1 MQRTM
6 NQQPFRLD
14 NKIALITGGGTGIGF
29 GIASCFV
36 AAGATV
42 VITGRRKE
50 VLEEA
55 VSKLGSN
62 AHYVTGDIDQ
72 LQNIPLLLEEVEK
85 KAGVVDILVN
95 NAGRNQK
102 KPLLDTTN
110 EDLATILQT
119 NVMGAFALSREVARR
134 MIHTNKS
141 GSILLISSMA
151 AVMGIDRVVSYS
163 TAKSGLT
170 GMMRTMV
177 ADLSPFNIRVNAI
190 APGWIES
197 EMLATA
203 LDGDKARKEKV
214 MNRIPAKAL
223 GKPEHIGYAA
233 LFLASDAAAY
243 VSGVLLPVDGGAAYH
258 F

>member
-1 MQRTM
+1 
-6 NQQPFRLD
+6 
-14 NKIALITGGGTGIGF
+14 
-29 GIASCFV
+29 
-36 AAGATV
+36 
-42 VITGRRKE
+42 
-50 VLEEA
+50 
-55 VSKLGSN
+55 
-62 AHYVTGDIDQ
+62 
-72 LQNIPLLLEEVEK
+72 
-85 KAGVVDILVN
+85 VDILVN

-102 KPLLDTTN
+102 KPLLETTD
-110 EDLATILQT
+110 EDLAAILQT
-119 NVMGAFALSREVARR
+119 NVQGAFALSREVARR
-134 MIHTNKS
+134 MIGNNKS

-223 GKPEHIGYAA
+223 GKPVHIGYAA

>member
-1 MQRTM
+1 MQNTM
-6 NQQPFRLD
+6 NKSPFRLD
-14 NKIALITGGGTGIGF
+14 NKTALITGGGTGIGF
-29 GIASCFV
+29 GIASCFI

-42 VITGRRKE
+42 VITGRRE
-50 VLEEA
+50 DVLKEA
-55 VSKLGSN
+55 VSKLGN
-62 AHYVTGDIDQ
+62 KAHYVTGDINQ
-72 LQNIPLLLEEVEK
+72 LQHIPALLQQVEQ
-85 KAGVVDILVN
+85 KARPVDILVN

-102 KPLLDTTN
+102 KPFLDTTD
-110 EDLATILQT
+110 EDLAAILQT
-119 NVMGAFALSREVARR
+119 NVLGAFALSREVARR
-134 MIHTNKS
+134 MIENKKS

-177 ADLSPFNIRVNAI
+177 ADLAPFNIRINAI

-197 EMLATA
+197 EMLAAA

-223 GKPEHIGYAA
+223 GKPEDIGHAA
-233 LFLASDAAAY
+233 LFLASDAANY
-243 VSGVLLPVDGGAAYH
+243 ISGVLLPVDGGAAYN

>member
-1 MQRTM
+1 M
-6 NQQPFRLD
+6 NKQPFRLD

-29 GIASCFV
+29 GIASCFI

-42 VITGRRKE
+42 VITGRREEILK
-50 VLEEA
+50 EA

-72 LQNIPLLLEEVEK
+72 LQNIPQILQQVEE

-110 EDLATILQT
+110 EDLAAILQT
-119 NVMGAFALSREVARR
+119 NVLGTFALSREVARR
-134 MIHTNKS
+134 MIENKKS

-177 ADLSPFNIRVNAI
+177 ADLAPFNIRINAI

-197 EMLATA
+197 EMLAAA

-214 MNRIPAKAL
+214 MNRIPAKTL
-223 GKPEHIGYAA
+223 GKPEDIGYAA
-233 LFLASDAAAY
+233 LFLASGSAAY
-243 VSGVLLPVDGGAAYH
+243 ISGVLLPVDGGAAYN

>member
-1 MQRTM
+1 MQSNM
-6 NQQPFRLD
+6 NKQPFRLD

-29 GIASCFV
+29 GIASCFIE
-36 AAGATV
+36 AGATV
-42 VITGRRKE
+42 VITGRRE
-50 VLEEA
+50 QVLQEA

-72 LQNIPLLLEEVEK
+72 LQTIPQLLQQVEQ

-102 KPLLDTTN
+102 KPLLDTTD
-110 EDLATILQT
+110 EDLAAILQT
-119 NVMGAFALSREVARR
+119 NVLGAFALSREVARR
-134 MIHTNKS
+134 MIENKKN

-177 ADLSPFNIRVNAI
+177 ADLAPFNIRINAI
-190 APGWIES
+190 APGWIQS
-197 EMLATA
+197 EMLAAA

-223 GKPEHIGYAA
+223 GKPEDIGYAA
-233 LFLASDAAAY
+233 LFLASDSAAY
-243 VSGVLLPVDGGAAYH
+243 ISGVLLPVDGGAAYN